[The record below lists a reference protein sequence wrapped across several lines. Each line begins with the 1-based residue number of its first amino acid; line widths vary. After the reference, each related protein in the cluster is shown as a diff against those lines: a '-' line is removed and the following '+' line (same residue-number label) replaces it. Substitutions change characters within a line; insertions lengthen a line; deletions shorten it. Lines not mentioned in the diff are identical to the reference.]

1 MKKLGFKKSR
11 LISNIIYGICAVI
24 LVYCITFIERN
35 STAYIVCL
43 GISVALFCVGMIVYS
58 KGCRCPKCDKLQP
71 RYAKYRCVDCQ
82 EELK

>member
-11 LISNIIYGICAVI
+11 LISNIIYTVSAIV
-24 LVYCITFIERN
+24 LVYCMLFIERD
-35 STAYIVCL
+35 STTYIILL
-43 GISVALFCVGMIVYS
+43 GISIAMFCLGMIVYS

-71 RYAKYRCVDCQ
+71 RYARYRCVDCQ